1 MKLVN
6 IISLI
11 IFSSLQLFAGSV
23 SHAEAEQLLISSLS
37 SNSKSAQFRDKY
49 ASLEREMVEKNSKYS
64 NDEVKVYLKDSK
76 AAKFRENYLKMEEKI
91 LQEHVKSIN
100 LDSCSL
106 DNMKTILVCNNSSYT
121 LR

>member
-6 IISLI
+6 IIALV
-11 IFSSLQLFAGSV
+11 IFSSLQLFAGSI
-23 SHAEAEQLLISSLS
+23 SHAEAEKLLISSLS
-37 SNSKSAQFRDKY
+37 SNSKSAHFRDKY
-49 ASLEREMVEKNSKYS
+49 ANLERDMVEKGSKYS
-64 NDEVKVYLKDSK
+64 TDELKVYLKDSK

-91 LQEHVKSIN
+91 LYEHIKGIN

-106 DNMKTILVCNNSSYT
+106 DSLKTILVCNNASYP

>member
-11 IFSSLQLFAGSV
+11 IFSSLQLFAGSI
-23 SHAEAEQLLISSLS
+23 SHAEAEKLLISSLS

-49 ASLEREMVEKNSKYS
+49 ANLERDMVEKNSKYS
-64 NDEVKVYLKDSK
+64 NDEIKVYLKDSK
-76 AAKFRENYLKMEEKI
+76 AAKFRESYLKMEEKI
-91 LQEHVKSIN
+91 LHEHVKSIN

-106 DNMKTILVCNNSSYT
+106 DSMKTILMCNNSSYP